1 MTTTCLEC
9 NMPLRLTK
17 EEALEMSCSG
27 THFIEDGMTLTPV
40 TGKGLRLGNPSKV
53 IQCEYGKGV
62 EIGNFCDI
70 YKAMIGSY
78 TKIKRFV
85 EIQEN
90 VEIGKFCKIMS
101 FVFIPTGIR
110 IGNYVFVGPGTVFTN
125 DKYPSAVGDWEIRY
139 TEVQDNV
146 SIGANCTIL
155 PGVKIG
161 KGSCIGAGSVVTRN
175 VDPEAVYYGNP
186 AKRVRW
192 L

>member
-1 MTTTCLEC
+1 MEC
-9 NMPLRLTK
+9 GLPMRLTK

-101 FVFIPTGIR
+101 FVFIPTGVR
-110 IGNYVFVGPGTVFTN
+110 IGNYCFIGPGTLFLN
-125 DKYPSAVGDWEIRY
+125 DRYPAAVGQWEISL
-139 TEVQDNV
+139 TEVEDNV
-146 SIGANCTIL
+146 SIGGGAVIL

-161 KGSCIGAGSVVTRN
+161 KGSLIGAGSVVTKSIPPS
-175 VDPEAVYYGNP
+175 VIAYGNP
-186 AKRVRW
+186 CKVVRPI
-192 L
+192 